1 MSKLLAG
8 ARRLLAGVD
17 EENNVVAAAPPVPVC
32 EIFLR
37 FCPSAR
43 VSRRWILISLVF
55 VALTPAIEA
64 ASIWMYKVL
73 VDDVLIPKDFGVL
86 GWVILVYLGLTIF
99 GGVVSFFDEYL
110 SAWVGESFLVS
121 LRTGFFRHLHG
132 LSLGFF
138 DHERLG
144 DILSR
149 LSDDV
154 DAIEELVL
162 EGMTSALSY
171 AFQLLFFVGAL
182 FYLQWKLAL
191 ISLFVIPL
199 FWIAARYFSRKIKQA
214 SREERRRTGSIGA
227 VAEESLSNAALVQAY
242 GRQEDEV
249 ARFHKEN
256 EGSFVAQMAA
266 TRLGAVF
273 SPLVDLIEL
282 MGVLV
287 VIAFGAWEL
296 SQGRLSVGGLLVF
309 LVYLSQLYRPIRGLS
324 RLLNTVYAAS
334 ASAERIIEFL
344 DREPAVKEH
353 PWARPLPPVRG
364 FVELDGV
371 SFQYP
376 GTRERALDGVSLLV
390 RPGETLALVGPSG
403 SGKSTIAK
411 LLLRFLD
418 PDDGAVRL
426 DGHDLR
432 DLTLRSVR
440 ENVAVLF
447 QETLLFDGSV
457 RENIAYGRPDATE
470 EEIVA
475 AARTADANEFIEQ
488 LSEGYDTRIGQKGR
502 LLSGGQRQRI
512 AMARAVVRDAPILI
526 LDEPTTGLD
535 ADTARR
541 MMEPLKRLMEGR
553 ATIIVSHD
561 LDAVRDAD
569 RIVVLEDGRSVET
582 GTHEELAGRNGVAG
596 AWARQA

>member
-1 MSKLLAG
+1 MSKLLEG

-17 EENNVVAAAPPVPVC
+17 EENDVVAAAPAVPVR
-32 EIFLR
+32 EIFRR
-37 FCPSAR
+37 FWPYAR
-43 VSRRWILISLVF
+43 AYRRWILISLVF

-86 GWVILVYLGLTIF
+86 GWVILAYLGLTIL

-138 DHERLG
+138 DRERLG
-144 DILSR
+144 DVLSR

-199 FWIAARYFSRKIKQA
+199 FWIAARYFSQKIKQA
-214 SREERRRTGSIGA
+214 SREERRRSGSIGA

-242 GRQEDEV
+242 GRQENEV

-273 SPLVDLIEL
+273 SPLVNLIEL
-282 MGVLV
+282 AGVMV

-296 SQGRLSVGGLLVF
+296 SQGRISVGGLLVF

-344 DREPAVKEH
+344 DREPAVEEH

-371 SFQYP
+371 TFQYP
-376 GTRERALDGVSLLV
+376 GTRERALDSVSLLV

-418 PDDGAVRL
+418 PDDGTVRL

-447 QETLLFDGSV
+447 QETLLFDGTV
-457 RENIAYGRPDATE
+457 RENIAYGRSDATE
-470 EEIVA
+470 EEILA

-541 MMEPLKRLMEGR
+541 MMKPLKRLMEGR
-553 ATIIVSHD
+553 TTIIVSHD

-569 RIVVLEDGRSVET
+569 RIVVLEDGRIVEM
-582 GTHEELAGRNGVAG
+582 GNHEELAGRNGVAG